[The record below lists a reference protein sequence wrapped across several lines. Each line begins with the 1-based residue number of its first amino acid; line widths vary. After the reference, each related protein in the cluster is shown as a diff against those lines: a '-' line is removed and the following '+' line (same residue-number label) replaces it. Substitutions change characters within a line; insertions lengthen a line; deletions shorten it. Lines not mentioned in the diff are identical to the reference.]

1 MNIGKGLNAAA
12 ATIFSL
18 AMIASRLLGD
28 RFFEK
33 WGHVKTVQYGGIFG
47 GGIWGLSMLIG
58 IPLADSHQMAS
69 LVIVC
74 IGFGAAGFGM
84 GPFFPAFNLAAASIP
99 GVAPSVGLARIGIIS
114 IGSYFAGPT
123 IIGGIAEVTS
133 LPIAFAFPVLL
144 MFGAAYQSRFITV
157 KRLSHES

>member
-1 MNIGKGLNAAA
+1 
-12 ATIFSL
+12 
-18 AMIASRLLGD
+18 
-28 RFFEK
+28 
-33 WGHVKTVQYGGIFG
+33 
-47 GGIWGLSMLIG
+47 
-58 IPLADSHQMAS
+58 MAS

-99 GVAPSVGLARIGIIS
+99 GVAPSVGLARIGIIA

-123 IIGGIAEVTS
+123 IIGGIAELTS